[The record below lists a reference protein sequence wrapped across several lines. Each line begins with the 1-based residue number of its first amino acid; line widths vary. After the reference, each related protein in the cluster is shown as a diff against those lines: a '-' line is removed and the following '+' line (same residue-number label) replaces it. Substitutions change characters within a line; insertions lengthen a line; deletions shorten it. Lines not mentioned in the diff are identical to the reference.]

1 MLAGKGTPQ
10 EPKLCEQTLGSSVV
24 FAGRFV
30 TGPVGYIG
38 VGTIALM
45 VVPSVF
51 AHVTVLREPNP
62 WLSVLVRQVLATVF
76 LACSLASFVSTN
88 LSDPGIFPRLR
99 EPITAFDAARGEYR
113 VKSPPRQIDV
123 VSNGFPVRLKFCTTC
138 NIYRP
143 PRTVHCRTCDNC
155 VQKFDH
161 HCPWVGNCIGLRNYR
176 SFCTFIVSI
185 SALLAWTTLVAL
197 CVLLDHWWNPLYE
210 YPGKLPGVSM
220 RDDSEASILDL
231 AALHLLEV
239 LLICYCQGFFAFTF
253 GLTAFHSYLM
263 LTGRTTYEA
272 LTDLHT
278 YGSPFFLGWTANIT
292 QVLCGMTI
300 DKLIQPSNRQV
311 RWPPKGTKRVPLE
324 TPRLTEGL
332 DIEIGR

>member
-1 MLAGKGTPQ
+1 MGVPQ
-10 EPKLCEQTLGSSVV
+10 EPNLCEQTLGSSVV

-99 EPITAFDAARGEYR
+99 EPITAFDKAREEYR
-113 VKSPPRQIDV
+113 VRSPPRQIDV

-176 SFCTFIVSI
+176 SFCAFIVSI
-185 SALLAWTTLVAL
+185 SLLLVWTAGSALAVI
-197 CVLLDHWWNPLYE
+197 LDHWGNPDYD
-210 YPGKLPGVSM
+210 YPGGSPGVSM
-220 RDDSEASILDL
+220 RDDDSMSFIDL
-231 AALHLLEV
+231 AALHPFEV
-239 LLICYCQGFFAFTF
+239 LLVLYCAGFLSFTG
-253 GLTAFHSYLM
+253 GLTSFHSYLM

-272 LTDLHT
+272 LT
-278 YGSPFFLGWTANIT
+278 
-292 QVLCGMTI
+292 
-300 DKLIQPSNRQV
+300 
-311 RWPPKGTKRVPLE
+311 
-324 TPRLTEGL
+324 
-332 DIEIGR
+332 